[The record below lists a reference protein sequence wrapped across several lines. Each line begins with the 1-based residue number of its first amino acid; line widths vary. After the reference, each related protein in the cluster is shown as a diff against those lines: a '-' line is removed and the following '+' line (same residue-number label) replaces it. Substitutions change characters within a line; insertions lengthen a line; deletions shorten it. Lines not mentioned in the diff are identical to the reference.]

1 MIETIII
8 VILAILF
15 AISLYVSRR
24 EYQKSLYFYPK
35 NKHFYTFRHKC
46 RIKNPTSGEW
56 VDAVIYQDI
65 KSGNYYARE
74 LSDFLAKFVS
84 YKDFNSNGYK

>member
-1 MIETIII
+1 MVDII
-8 VILAILF
+8 VVLIFIILTFIC
-15 AISLYVSRR
+15 LYLARK

-35 NKHFYTFRHKC
+35 NKHFYAFRHKC
-46 RIKNPTSGEW
+46 RILYPTSGEW

-84 YKDFNSNGYK
+84 YKDFNPNEHE

>member
-1 MIETIII
+1 M
-8 VILAILF
+8 F
-15 AISLYVSRR
+15 AIIAFLIFIILVIIYLYLARKG
-24 EYQKSLYFYPK
+24 YQKSLYFYPK
-35 NKHFYTFRHKC
+35 NKHFYEFRHKC

-56 VDAVIYQDI
+56 TDAVIYQDI

-84 YKDFNSNGYK
+84 YKDFNLNGYK

>member
-1 MIETIII
+1 MFAI
-8 VILAILF
+8 ILF
-15 AISLYVSRR
+15 LIFIILIFICLYLARK

-35 NKHFYTFRHKC
+35 NKHFYTSCHTC

-56 VDAVIYQDI
+56 VDAVVYQDI

-84 YKDFNSNGYK
+84 YKNFNLTEHE